1 MSIKYNS
8 IRKGVQRVW
17 PQWFNSQ
24 NGSVPTVQAF
34 VTCISNGDAVITTQG
49 GEVVEWS
56 EVTTRMYPCLP
67 SLPGR
72 MTSYIGS
79 QGKPSA
85 GKLDALID
93 HVASDLISIAPDRQL
108 SVLGEAMGVSKTR
121 QVLPGV
127 FLRGDLFA
135 LFSKLDVTGIPAAV
149 QQIHLAMLLA
159 ATITRR
165 VTVNNLFKFA
175 GFVTSDGG
183 GLDEDGVVLLIY
195 ESLLRFAHEQF
206 GDRKHYE
213 APEFPS
219 GAQGCK
225 LLNTVSPGVFRL
237 VRGNEELHIERQFN
251 DHWVIRR
258 TDRNLVWRGTATSI
272 KAVVEDELGIDAS
285 RLPRA

>member
-8 IRKGVQRVW
+8 IRKGVQGIW

-24 NGSVPTVQAF
+24 NGSAPTVQVF
-34 VTCISNGDAVITTQG
+34 VTCISNGDAVITDEDG
-49 GEVVEWS
+49 VSISWD

-72 MTSYIGS
+72 MTSYIGG
-79 QGKPSA
+79 QGKPA
-85 GKLDALID
+85 PGKLDALID

-108 SVLGEAMGVSKTR
+108 SVLGEAMGVSRTR

-127 FLRGDLFA
+127 FLRGDLLA

-183 GLDEDGVVLLIY
+183 GLDEDGLVLLIH
-195 ESLLRFAHEQF
+195 ESLLRFAREQF
-206 GDRKHYE
+206 GDRKTYE
-213 APEFPS
+213 APDFPS
-219 GAQGCK
+219 DAQGCK

-237 VRGNEELHIERQFN
+237 VRGSEELHIERQFDN
-251 DHWVIRR
+251 HWVIRR
-258 TDRNLVWRGTATSI
+258 ADRNLVWRGTARS
-272 KAVVEDELGIDAS
+272 ASDVVESELGIDAA
-285 RLPRA
+285 RLPHA